1 MATKTKTKTKAVG
14 WLVVAAALVAAR
26 PARADELVIG
36 IYAPTA
42 GFASSSDRLS
52 YVSALAKAIEGAL
65 GGGTTVK
72 GQSFSSLSQMAGGAQ
87 FGILDPLCAAG
98 NKYTVMATAT
108 VNGKTEQTWA
118 LYAKGASN
126 LPALKDKAV
135 AYAKTG
141 CNDQAFIE
149 NALLESEVPASF
161 FKLSAKDAITGA
173 VTDVASGGSQAVFAP
188 PLGGTKGLTK
198 VFDVGSVPNPAF
210 VQLSSK
216 VDAAVAAKVKAAV
229 LGFAQRSAL
238 DGWKGAE
245 SYGSLAGRMGKRTK
259 RPIFAP
265 PQRIRLADPDVLEV
279 AGVGA
284 PATPDIKNHFWAP

>member
-1 MATKTKTKTKAVG
+1 MACGKGFTF
-14 WLVVAAALVAAR
+14 
-26 PARADELVIG
+26 ADDLENDPVLLELST
-36 IYAPTA
+36 P
-42 GFASSSDRLS
+42 
-52 YVSALAKAIEGAL
+52 
-65 GGGTTVK
+65 
-72 GQSFSSLSQMAGGAQ
+72 
-87 FGILDPLCAAG
+87 DPD
-98 NKYTVMATAT
+98 VATASVYIGT
-108 VNGKTEQTWA
+108 PGGL
-118 LYAKGASN
+118 LYGLAGTS
-126 LPALKDKAV
+126 LIKADTF
-135 AYAKTG
+135 Y
-141 CNDQAFIE
+141 
-149 NALLESEVPASF
+149 SF
-161 FKLSAKDAITGA
+161 AWDGA
-173 VTDVASGGSQAVFAP
+173 VRAMDTTEGSQAVFAP

-198 VFDVGSVPNPAF
+198 LFDVGSVPNPAF

>member
-1 MATKTKTKTKAVG
+1 MSMANKRMS
-14 WLVVAAALVAAR
+14 WMVAAAVVAGLAG
-26 PARADELVIG
+26 RAQAEEIVIG

-65 GGGTTVK
+65 GGGVTVK
-72 GQSFSSLSQMAGGAQ
+72 GQSFSSLSQMAGAAQ

-98 NKYTVMATAT
+98 GKYSVLATAT
-108 VNGKTEQTWA
+108 TGGSTEQTWA
-118 LYAKGASN
+118 LYAKGAAN
-126 LPALKDKAV
+126 LPALKGKAV

-173 VTDVASGGSQAVFAP
+173 VTDVASGGSQAVFSP

-198 VFDVGSVPNPAF
+198 LFDVGRVPNPAF

-229 LGFAQRSAL
+229 LGFSQRSAL
-238 DGWKGAE
+238 DGWKAAE

-284 PATPDIKNHFWAP
+284 PATPDIKHHFWAP